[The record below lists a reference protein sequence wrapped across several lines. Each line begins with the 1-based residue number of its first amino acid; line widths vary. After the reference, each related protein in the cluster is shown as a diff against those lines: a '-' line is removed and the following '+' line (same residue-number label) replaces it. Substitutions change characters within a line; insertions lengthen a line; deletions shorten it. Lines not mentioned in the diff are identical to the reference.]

1 MVLSAIRCCESR
13 AGYFLFLGVLLC
25 TDIVDVSAGM
35 ASQVRCRFL
44 NLDHVR
50 EAVFVCLLE
59 DVWVVPGFVVAQLLS
74 RV

>member
-1 MVLSAIRCCESR
+1 M
-13 AGYFLFLGVLLC
+13 LLC

-35 ASQVRCRFL
+35 AFQVRCRFL